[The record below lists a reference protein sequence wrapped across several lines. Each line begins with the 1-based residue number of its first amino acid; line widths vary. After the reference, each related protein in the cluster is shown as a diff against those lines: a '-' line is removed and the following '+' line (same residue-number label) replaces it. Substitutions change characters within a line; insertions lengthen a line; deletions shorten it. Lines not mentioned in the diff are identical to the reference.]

1 MSLNIESNSKA
12 NATKY
17 QRAKDYL
24 NKIVQIADIQKF
36 YKDFYLKYKG
46 FINQTISNKS
56 EIISKQSSLP
66 KEIKILNDKN
76 RSKKKL
82 NMSTKLI
89 INENE
94 SNRNLDHSNI
104 QFLSH
109 IKQSVSIKLDSSFKK
124 KKIVSVS
131 PIKNFNSLN

>member
-1 MSLNIESNSKA
+1 LSLNIESNSKA

-66 KEIKILNDKN
+66 KEIQILNDKN

-109 IKQSVSIKLDSSFKK
+109 IKQNVSIKLDSSFKK

-131 PIKNFNSLN
+131 PIKNFKSLN